1 MKLQI
6 KLNPTISQSP
16 VLIFSEHWNRYMS
29 MYLGVGAHTYIQK
42 EFLKRRSTLH
52 IVFLKTKFIIY
63 NID

>member
-1 MKLQI
+1 
-6 KLNPTISQSP
+6 
-16 VLIFSEHWNRYMS
+16 MS